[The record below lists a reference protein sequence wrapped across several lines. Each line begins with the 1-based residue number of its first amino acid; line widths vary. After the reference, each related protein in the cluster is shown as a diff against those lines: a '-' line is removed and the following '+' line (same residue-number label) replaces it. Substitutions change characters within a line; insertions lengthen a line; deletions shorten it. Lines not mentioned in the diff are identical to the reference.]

1 MAALW
6 TAVTYYKSN
15 ILARRPFAK
24 LFVLNLIMTVCLCLF
39 AAMDRSHPHA
49 GSPPLITFEI
59 AVLEPV
65 VLGIV
70 LAGLATI
77 RRFKRA
83 DRAADAAA
91 PHPPLWGC

>member
-15 ILARRPFAK
+15 ILARRPFVR
-24 LFVLNLIMTVCLCLF
+24 LLLINVIMTACLCLF

-49 GSPPLITFEI
+49 GTPPLITFKV
-59 AVLEPV
+59 AALEPV
-65 VLGIV
+65 TLGIA
-70 LAGLATI
+70 LTGLAMI

-83 DRAADAAA
+83 GRVR
-91 PHPPLWGC
+91 